1 MDIPSIEYFLTVVG
15 STIFVVLATWTVYYI
30 STYKD

>member
-15 STIFVVLATWTVYYI
+15 GAIFVALATWAVYYI